1 MRDKTDYIIVEFSKA
16 IFIYGL
22 VAMSFIGLGFYS
34 FVTLEHEG
42 HWLTGMNNQIVW
54 GLPHVFA
61 IFLIIA
67 ASGVLNIAS
76 ISSVFN
82 IKIYKPLGRLSAL
95 LAISLLTGGLI
106 VLVLDLG
113 RPDRL
118 IVAMTTFNFK
128 SIFAWN
134 VFLYSGFMAVVA
146 LYLWMMFEARYNKF
160 VGKVGTFAFAWRV
173 TLTTGTGSIFAFLVA
188 KEAYNGA
195 LLAPLF
201 IALSLL
207 VGTAFFYKILF
218 WMDRGLGIPLGS
230 EIIKRFRKLLVYFIF
245 TVFYITIL
253 SHLTNLYVTK
263 NHGYEFFLLFSG
275 NIYTFLF
282 WGCQM
287 IIGTLFP
294 LLILYNKKL
303 SKSASGL
310 LYASILVLFGGFSM
324 LYVIIISGQAFPLDL
339 FPGYIEK
346 SSFFDGVEATYVP
359 SIYEFMLG
367 LGGVGIAAAIYLF
380 AIMVLDFTPRSLD
393 NAATAMANVPE
404 PVTEEQL
411 EEEKESQEEVVDEKS
426 SVPPDQKTTEE
437 LETEEKN
444 KSADEG
450 KPAEE

>member
-1 MRDKTDYIIVEFSKA
+1 MRDKTDYVIIEFSKA

-22 VAMSFIGLGFYS
+22 IALSFIGLGFYS

-42 HWLTGMNNQIVW
+42 HWLTGMNNQVVW

-230 EIIKRFRKLLVYFIF
+230 EIIKRFRKLLIYFIF

-339 FPGYIEK
+339 FPGYIER
-346 SSFFDGVEATYVP
+346 SSFFDGVEATYTP
-359 SIYEFMLG
+359 SVYEFMLG

-393 NAATAMANVPE
+393 NDSTAMANIAE
-404 PVTEEQL
+404 QDEEEVL
-411 EEEKESQEEVVDEKS
+411 EEEVTDEKS
-426 SVPPDQKTTEE
+426 NSHSEKKPSEE
-437 LETEEKN
+437 VKEEEKSEASD
-444 KSADEG
+444 KGEQAKE
-450 KPAEE
+450 